1 MKTKTIYHLNY
12 DCDKIVKIEVRQ
24 KSKKKKKRPVV
35 NIERLVGTLIVKGDQ
50 SQIKE
55 DIIEACK
62 ENMDLLKNEHPKGK
76 IQRFDVSS
84 ISLDLTLKG
93 SHKIPLQQAEM
104 FVKESLNRFLE
115 HISKGSAGH
124 AEFVDFCESKHVNKN
139 ISLSL
144 GKPIYETSQS
154 RDGTL

>member
-1 MKTKTIYHLNY
+1 MKTKTIYHLNH

-62 ENMDLLKNEHPKGK
+62 ENVDLLKN
-76 IQRFDVSS
+76 
-84 ISLDLTLKG
+84 
-93 SHKIPLQQAEM
+93 
-104 FVKESLNRFLE
+104 
-115 HISKGSAGH
+115 
-124 AEFVDFCESKHVNKN
+124 HV
-139 ISLSL
+139 
-144 GKPIYETSQS
+144 
-154 RDGTL
+154 